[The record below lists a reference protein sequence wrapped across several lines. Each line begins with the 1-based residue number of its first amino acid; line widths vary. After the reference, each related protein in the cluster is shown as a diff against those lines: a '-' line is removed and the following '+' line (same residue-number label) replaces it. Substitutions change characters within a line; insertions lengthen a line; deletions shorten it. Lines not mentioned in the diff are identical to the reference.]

1 MKKSTLAIII
11 YQTLCMM
18 TLNPVAHAA
27 DAPLLTIPVNSPA
40 FVFSPGNWTGDDG
53 RGGKNFRQTWY
64 PGAYFRVNWTTQ
76 DSHPV
81 AKILLDTSTYTT
93 SFKPPMIAYSID
105 GVWKS
110 KIPCSNGITVDEIT
124 GPGPHALDVYLY
136 WSEQKERWGSDGQ
149 SGLNVLRVRGLQ
161 CDASSTPITGPPL
174 SRWALIVGDS
184 ITEGSGASGLAAYS
198 NLIGQ
203 ALQTQG
209 YEYDISAC
217 GWSGWLNKGD
227 GPPGDVPGYYV
238 VHQSGNGMDGSYDN
252 GASRWNKID
261 GNRHSLLD
269 SKGHLSAYGQTGQEP
284 ALIMINN
291 GTNDIL
297 HGSNPKDTSA
307 AIYQGLTA
315 LRAAAPHAKIIILIP
330 FGQYEAAL
338 LKNAVEK
345 RQHATPPDNR
355 ISVIDL
361 GLDVAKTL
369 KAKDGLMGGLHPNDL
384 GHAHFAA
391 KIIPQ
396 MMKILLTN

>member
-1 MKKSTLAIII
+1 MKKSTLTVIT
-11 YQTLCMM
+11 YQALCMM
-18 TLNPVAHAA
+18 ILNPLAHAA
-27 DAPLLTIPVNSPA
+27 DAPLQTIPVNSPA
-40 FVFSPGNWTGDDG
+40 FVFSPGNWTGDTG
-53 RGGKNFRQTWY
+53 RGGKDFRQTWY
-64 PGAYFRVNWTTQ
+64 PGAYFRVKWTTR

-81 AKILLDTSTYTT
+81 AKILLDTSTYTA

-105 GVWKS
+105 GMWKS
-110 KIPCSNGITVDEIT
+110 KIPCTSEIAVDEIT
-124 GPGPHALDVYLY
+124 GPGPHELDVYLH

-161 CDASSTPITGPPL
+161 CDASSTPITGPLL
-174 SRWALIVGDS
+174 SPWALIVGDS
-184 ITEGSGASGLAAYS
+184 ITEGSGSSGLAAYS

-209 YEYDISAC
+209 YEYGISAC

-227 GPPGDVPGYYV
+227 SPPGDVPGYYV
-238 VHQSGNGMDGSYDN
+238 IHQSGNGLDGSYDDA
-252 GASRWNKID
+252 ASRWNKID

-269 SKGHLSAYGQTGQEP
+269 QKGHLSAYGQTGQEP

-297 HGSNPKDTSA
+297 HSSNPNDTSA
-307 AIYQGLTA
+307 AIYQGLIA
-315 LRAAAPHAKIIILIP
+315 LRAAAPNAKIIVLIP

-345 RQHATPPDNR
+345 LHHASPPDTR

-361 GLDVAKTL
+361 GPDVAKTL
-369 KAKDGLMGGLHPNDL
+369 EAKDGLMGGLHPNDL

-396 MMKILLTN
+396 MMKTLLTN